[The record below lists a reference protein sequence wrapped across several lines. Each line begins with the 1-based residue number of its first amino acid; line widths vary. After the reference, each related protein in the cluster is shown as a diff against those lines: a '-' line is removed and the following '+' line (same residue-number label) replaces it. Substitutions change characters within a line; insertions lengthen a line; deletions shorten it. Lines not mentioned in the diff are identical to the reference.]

1 MNTQLEEYIKKTI
14 KIEDLPDT
22 IFGYNNLIR
31 SLDDYEVRQFT
42 LMELEDLYTFEDR
55 LKYLRDEYRGYCPS
69 ILKYK
74 TYRYRLTPEDGGYF
88 HYIPKNNT
96 EQIFL
101 DKIEEYVSKM
111 IPIYNTLYTFENTI
125 SYFSFEFRY
134 DLERFI
140 KLLEFFQNNINCID
154 RDLLFK
160 LENEISANKLYRLWT
175 SVLPRIKDKF
185 IIRLIDKKFD
195 VISEKQKAILKSLFS
210 L

>member
-1 MNTQLEEYIKKTI
+1 MNTQLEEYIKKTV

-31 SLDDYEVRQFT
+31 GLDDDEVSQFT
-42 LMELEDLYTFEDR
+42 LIELEGLYTFEDQ

-101 DKIEEYVSKM
+101 DKIG
-111 IPIYNTLYTFENTI
+111 ENM
-125 SYFSFEFRY
+125 
-134 DLERFI
+134 
-140 KLLEFFQNNINCID
+140 
-154 RDLLFK
+154 
-160 LENEISANKLYRLWT
+160 
-175 SVLPRIKDKF
+175 
-185 IIRLIDKKFD
+185 
-195 VISEKQKAILKSLFS
+195 
-210 L
+210 